1 MIDYDLQKRLYT
13 EAVGASPQD
22 MLIVQ
27 SLGEDGFRMH
37 TSGAVVVINPG
48 LLPHVPVCRI
58 SPGHKLIKITDTDN
72 IEYHDDAHANVLIL
86 ETEYEGKNKA
96 ESKYTQE
103 IWRPLQG
110 NNTARDML

>member
-13 EAVGASPQD
+13 EAVGVPPQEI
-22 MLIVQ
+22 LNIQ
-27 SLGEDGFRMH
+27 SFGGDGFRMH
-37 TSGAVVVINPG
+37 TSGAVVIINPG

-86 ETEYEGKNKA
+86 EIERVGTNKTK
-96 ESKYTQE
+96 SQYTQE
-103 IWRPLQG
+103 IWRPLQ
-110 NNTARDML
+110 